1 VGTVG
6 IGYGRARAS
15 EAAAGYHDRVLP
27 AFVLD
32 QLSRPRGPL
41 APLTALV
48 LNGVNART
56 IMAAI
61 SALELRPGQRVV
73 EVGFGG
79 GLSLPLLLR
88 KVGARGQVFA
98 LEASAEMLARVR
110 RLFIIPR
117 LQGRLQLEHARIEK
131 LPLGDSM
138 FDAAMSLNTIMFWT
152 DVDDGMRELA
162 RVLAPGARLVL
173 GIPDPEQLQRE
184 GFAARGFRIVVP
196 ERLGARLPDY
206 GFELLELR
214 VTADNTTL
222 VVARRNDDGD
232 DDL

>member
-1 VGTVG
+1 
-6 IGYGRARAS
+6 
-15 EAAAGYHDRVLP
+15 VLP

-48 LNGVNART
+48 LNGANART

-73 EVGFGG
+73 DVGFGG
-79 GLSLPLLLR
+79 ALSLPLLLR
-88 KVGARGQVFA
+88 AVGERGQVFA
-98 LEASAEMLARVR
+98 IEASSEMLARVR
-110 RLFIIPR
+110 RLFIVPR
-117 LQGRLQLEHARIEK
+117 LQGRLQLERARVDK
-131 LPLGDSM
+131 LPLGDAM

-162 RVLAPGARLVL
+162 RVLAPGGALVL
-173 GIPDPEQLQRE
+173 GLPDPELLQRE

-196 ERLGARLPDY
+196 ERLAARLPDY
-206 GFELLELR
+206 GFELRELR
-214 VTADNTTL
+214 LMSNRTTL
-222 VVARRNDDGD
+222 LVARRIDDQD
-232 DDL
+232 DEM